1 MFYYGPVSGLHED
14 PLTVEDV
21 TGAPYQELGT
31 QTEALLAAR
40 SVPEMSVAAERLRLT
55 AFSVRDLFMRSP
67 FAETC
72 PRLGPSMLDSE
83 LRRMELAEH
92 AMDVITAVDYLLS
105 MLSAPASI
113 SRHLAL
119 TNEAGSCCQHGTSDC
134 DAVERL
140 TRRRLDARAIAVR
153 MGMRL
158 FARLRNES
166 PTPGWL
172 TG

>member
-1 MFYYGPVSGLHED
+1 VFYNYPVSGLNED
-14 PLTVEDV
+14 PLAVDGITV
-21 TGAPYQELGT
+21 APYQELGT
-31 QTEALLAAR
+31 QTEALLTAR

-55 AFSVRDLFMRSP
+55 AFSVRDLFMRPP
-67 FAETC
+67 FSETC
-72 PRLGPSMLDSE
+72 PRLAPSMLDSE

-105 MLSAPASI
+105 LLSAPAGI

-119 TNEAGSCCQHGTSDC
+119 ANEAGSCCQHGASDN
-134 DAVERL
+134 DAVDRL

-158 FARLRNES
+158 LARLRSES
-166 PTPGWL
+166 PTSRWL